1 MSVRFVERE
10 EIEQFD
16 KDGRSF
22 ANINS
27 PQDLEE
33 AQDSNQ

>member
-1 MSVRFVERE
+1 VARA
-10 EIEQFD
+10 EIEKFD
-16 KDGRSF
+16 EDGRSF

-33 AQDSNQ
+33 ASEQ

>member
-1 MSVRFVERE
+1 VRFVERV

-16 KDGRSF
+16 RNGRSF

-27 PQDLEE
+27 PEDLKE
-33 AQDSNQ
+33 AGER